1 MDRISSAH
9 PRLLVG
15 EFGFSVLKRNA
26 ASPEGKAF
34 KARLL
39 HDAELLLGYPPQPR
53 KMEGRRLL
61 SASRNVLYRIN
72 TLAAAWLLSGE
83 RKYAD
88 RAIREMTNAAGY
100 SDWNPSHYLD
110 VGEMTLALSIGYDWL
125 YELLTPDERSLI
137 ERAIVDKGLKPSY
150 QGKQWW
156 ITGSNNWNPVCHA
169 GMVAGALAV
178 ADLEPALAEKTVR
191 RALENLPRSMKA
203 GYAPNGA
210 YPEGPMYW
218 GYGTEFTAV
227 LLAMLDA
234 AFGEDFGL
242 AAQPGFSVTGDFI
255 QATTG
260 PSGQPFNYAPG
271 AALRSR

>member
-61 SASRNVLYRIN
+61 SANRNVLYRIN

-137 ERAIVDKGLKPSY
+137 ERASY
-150 QGKQWW
+150 EL
-156 ITGSNNWNPVCHA
+156 I
-169 GMVAGALAV
+169 
-178 ADLEPALAEKTVR
+178 
-191 RALENLPRSMKA
+191 
-203 GYAPNGA
+203 
-210 YPEGPMYW
+210 
-218 GYGTEFTAV
+218 
-227 LLAMLDA
+227 
-234 AFGEDFGL
+234 
-242 AAQPGFSVTGDFI
+242 
-255 QATTG
+255 
-260 PSGQPFNYAPG
+260 
-271 AALRSR
+271 